1 MSNGS
6 ITELVAKGIQDC
18 ELIDSNNSS
27 SLFDFNITKKNK
39 YTKGDILFYPQGTS
53 NWGNTLRVN
62 IERVG
67 DLLYGLY
74 IKIKLPKL
82 SINNLLINSP
92 PTEFDT
98 TSQYRVMYTDYVGN
112 VIIEKVSLYING
124 ILIDELYGD
133 YMQIYTDLYISD
145 WNRKAMLGLD
155 DILNKPNLKIDSEV
169 IYIPLKFWFCTD
181 QKKPLPVIALQNS
194 DIYIDIKLREF
205 NDCICV
211 LEIQND
217 KYYHS
222 DVKHKMVPL
231 EEVSLLACFY
241 YADSEER
248 KVLASRDYEIVITQT
263 QVREKEISSNIILE
277 IDFNNIVKDIFFFIQ
292 PVKHIKYGEFFNWT
306 SKMNYLPADF
316 LPYTPAQLL
325 LWDYE
330 PSRHLLV
337 KARLVF
343 NGIERIE
350 WRDYKYFHFMQ
361 NHENYKNSLYS
372 YVYMYSFNINPT
384 KDQSHSGCNFSRLS
398 NTQLH
403 AVIQTNTFTVNNTIP
418 IIYPKYETSIFKCYA
433 TNFNILVIKNG
444 ICGLKY

>member
-6 ITELVAKGIQDC
+6 ITELVAKGVQDC

-27 SLFDFNITKKNK
+27 SLFDFNIIKKNK
-39 YTKGDILFYPQGTS
+39 YTKGDILFFPQGTS
-53 NWGNTLRVN
+53 NWGNTLRIN

-92 PTEFDT
+92 PSEFDT

-194 DIYIDIKLREF
+194 DIYIDIKLRDF

-211 LEIQND
+211 LEIHND

-222 DVKHKMVPL
+222 DVKHKIVPL

-277 IDFNNIVKDIFFFIQ
+277 IDFNNIVKDIFFFVQ
-292 PVKHIKYGEFFNWT
+292 PLKHIKYGEFFNWT

>member
-6 ITELVAKGIQDC
+6 IAELVAKGAQEC
-18 ELIDSNNSS
+18 ELIDINNSS
-27 SLFDFNITKKNK
+27 SLFDFDIVKKNK
-39 YTKGDILFYPQGTS
+39 YTKGDTIFYPQGTG
-53 NWGNTLRVN
+53 NWGNTLRIN
-62 IERVG
+62 IEKSG

-74 IKIKLPKL
+74 VKIKLPKL
-82 SINNLLINSP
+82 SINNLSINSP
-92 PTEFDT
+92 PSEFDT
-98 TSQYRVMYTDYVGN
+98 TSPYRVMYTDYVGN

-181 QKKPLPVIALQNS
+181 PKKPLPIIALQNS

-211 LEIQND
+211 LEKQND
-217 KYYHS
+217 TYYHS
-222 DVKHKMVPL
+222 NVKHKTVPL

-248 KVLASRDYEIVITQT
+248 KILASRDYEIVITQT

-292 PVKHIKYGEFFNWT
+292 PIKHIKYGEFFNWT

-316 LPYTPAQLL
+316 IPYTPAQLL

-330 PSRHLLV
+330 PARHLLV

-384 KDQSHSGCNFSRLS
+384 KDFSHSGCNFSRLS

-403 AVIQTNTFTVNNTIP
+403 AVIQTNKFTVNNAIP
-418 IIYPKYETSIFKCYA
+418 IIYPNYDNCIFKCYA
-433 TNFNILVIKNG
+433 TNFNLLVIKDG